1 LTGVG
6 GAVLYGVGMIKAGE
20 ARWSPVIYF
29 GRPEAHPGEGVAK
42 RRWKGNITLE
52 VYEPMS

>member
-1 LTGVG
+1 MTGVG